1 MAAKKAPDHPLD
13 PEANQRIED
22 CRRQKMAFD
31 LDMRECYFFTAP
43 LRSRQVTSTS
53 SIATAPVHD
62 EGFLQTSAGY
72 EIIGDHVTEVM
83 NSFLPQNEQWCERKK
98 GIFIKL
104 PDWETIKAQ
113 VLADDIEIFSAI
125 KGCNFYA
132 EFAKAAYPDL
142 GIGTMAL
149 WIDDPRPGENIIVQA
164 VPLRELEINLGPFGE
179 IDDRFIVRHTRNRH
193 VKALLPGIEIPADIQ
208 KEIDEGPNKHTE
220 LRWGYWRLWDR
231 LGDEHWR
238 HVVMIKNRV
247 VKTVDMVGEGCCPL
261 VVSRFNATADWA
273 YGLGVMLQGLPE
285 FRQVDELEGQK
296 VSHIELNLTPPM
308 GYPDDSFAAVEQG
321 LEPGMAYPV
330 RPGSEGAIKP
340 LYQPGSPEAGIY
352 AVEDKI
358 RHLRKLCYVD
368 YPEQRGDTPPTL
380 GQWMD
385 ELARAQRR
393 IGTPG
398 LTFWWEGPAKYF
410 LRFKYLLES
419 KGVIHPVKVN
429 GKAVALTPSNP
440 AQRAAEQQEV
450 AMAVRAI
457 QILGQAFPEEFRI
470 YVDGKMT
477 IKAFLEKMRVTLLK
491 ERPEGEVKA
500 GDRPDGAAA
509 RPPRRTDRRSRSGAG
524 AAMTQNDQPLN
535 PGRRRSRGDQ
545 AHRGARATALC
556 FTAIC
561 AAFWRVC
568 ST

>member
-491 ERPEGEVKA
+491 ERPEAEVKQA
-500 GDRPDGAAA
+500 IGQMAQLLARHGAPTGDPA
-509 RPPRRTDRRSRSGAG
+509 
-524 AAMTQNDQPLN
+524 
-535 PGRRRSRGDQ
+535 Q
-545 AHRGARATALC
+545 AQGLQ
-556 FTAIC
+556 
-561 AAFWRVC
+561 
-568 ST
+568 